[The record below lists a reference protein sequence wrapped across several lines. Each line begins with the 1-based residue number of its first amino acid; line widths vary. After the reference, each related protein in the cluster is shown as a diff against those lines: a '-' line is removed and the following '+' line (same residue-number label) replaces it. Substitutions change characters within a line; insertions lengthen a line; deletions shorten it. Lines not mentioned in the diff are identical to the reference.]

1 MIQRLS
7 MHENIVAEQVL
18 AIQLRAYAL
27 EASLLNY
34 PDLPPLKDS
43 VHTLQHVNE
52 TFYGYV
58 KDNELAGVISIEDDQ
73 YSYTICR
80 VAVSPKFHR
89 QGIAQDLLNFIQE
102 RYSTTLVVTTGVANT
117 PAVRFYEKNGFQEAR
132 RFYTPDGLELVTFSK

>member
-27 EASLLNY
+27 EAALLNY

-43 VHTLQHVNE
+43 VYTLQNTNE

-58 KDNELAGVISIEDDQ
+58 KDNELAGVISIEENEGV
-73 YSYTICR
+73 YIICR
-80 VAVSPKFHR
+80 VAVNPHFHR
-89 QGIAQDLLNFIQE
+89 QGIAQELLNFIQE

-117 PAVRFYEKNGFQEAR
+117 PAVRLYEKSGFQEVR
-132 RFYTPDGLELVTFSK
+132 RFYMPDGLELVTFSK